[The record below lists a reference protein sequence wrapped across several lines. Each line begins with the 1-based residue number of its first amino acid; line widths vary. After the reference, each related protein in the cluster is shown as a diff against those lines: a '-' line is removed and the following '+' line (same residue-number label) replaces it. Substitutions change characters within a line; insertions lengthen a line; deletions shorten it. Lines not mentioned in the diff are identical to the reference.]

1 MVARRANASREQTRS
16 TRVSAAAPGG
26 RAPAAGPRRA
36 RLNGRPF
43 RPACSAPLR
52 SCRYGR
58 SPTTPRRIRPFSR
71 CSCALSTPRRSAT
84 YDPAAEQHV
93 IIGRRR
99 ARRDTTS
106 LLLVEASATCRV
118 RCHELDDRSV
128 HPDLS
133 RAGASHAT
141 RRWPRGG
148 DGGRARD
155 RASPRAPKRR
165 SAQAASGAAGSR
177 GVVPERCSGALRAAA
192 ARRCVTPLWRV
203 TTAARRARRPLGVVA
218 FGGVFEVMRCV
229 LAMLTIPRPGGR

>member
-1 MVARRANASREQTRS
+1 MARRANGSREQTRS

-26 RAPAAGPRRA
+26 RATAAGPRRA

-43 RPACSAPLR
+43 RPARSAPFR

-58 SPTTPRRIRPFSR
+58 SRTTPRRIRPFSR

-84 YDPAAEQHV
+84 YDPAAERHV
-93 IIGRRR
+93 IIVGRR
-99 ARRDTTS
+99 ARRDTS
-106 LLLVEASATCRV
+106 LLLLVEASATCRV

-141 RRWPRGG
+141 RRWPRGR

-177 GVVPERCSGALRAAA
+177 GVVPERCSGALRYAAT
-192 ARRCVTPLWRV
+192 RRCVTPLWRA

-218 FGGVFEVMRCV
+218 FAGVFEVMRCV

>member
-1 MVARRANASREQTRS
+1 VVARRANASREQTRS

-26 RAPAAGPRRA
+26 RATAAGPRA

-43 RPACSAPLR
+43 RPARSAPFR

-58 SPTTPRRIRPFSR
+58 SRTTPRRIRPFSR
-71 CSCALSTPRRSAT
+71 CSCALSTPRPSAT
-84 YDPAAEQHV
+84 YDPAAERHV
-93 IIGRRR
+93 IIVGRR
-99 ARRDTTS
+99 ARRDTS
-106 LLLVEASATCRV
+106 PLLLLVEASATCRV

-141 RRWPRGG
+141 RRWPRGR

-192 ARRCVTPLWRV
+192 TRRCVTPLWRV

-218 FGGVFEVMRCV
+218 FAGVFEVMRCV